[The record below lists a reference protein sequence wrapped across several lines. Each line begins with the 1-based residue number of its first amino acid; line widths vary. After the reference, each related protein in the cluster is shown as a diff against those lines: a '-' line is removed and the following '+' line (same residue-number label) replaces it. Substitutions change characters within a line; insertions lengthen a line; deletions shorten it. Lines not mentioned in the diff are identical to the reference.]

1 MSPRHFSKL
10 LLNSSYNRE
19 LKSRDDLGPNLWFA
33 FTRVTGIAD
42 LFVYTPKK
50 IKDQEQANGSGQGP
64 GYKK

>member
-1 MSPRHFSKL
+1 M
-10 LLNSSYNRE
+10 LNKTYNKE
-19 LKSRDDLGPNLWFA
+19 QKDLDLGPNLWFA

-50 IKDQEQANGSGQGP
+50 IKDHEQGNASGQGP